1 MSSVVFLLANKG
13 ARLPWPEQPGF
24 FMERCSTDLDTR
36 TRGEQSHTQNEISPT
51 VEVCIQK
58 LLEDRPAISS
68 MLLMLSNEEP
78 TLPQPKEPG
87 LFVKGSSMG
96 IDPLMGEGRSHTR
109 NTIILS
115 TMDKRVVLISVIS
128 AVSVLLFLGFTCFL
142 SLIIQKKRRKKSG
155 STSPKDLELPLF
167 DFEEIATA
175 TNNFSFRN
183 KLGEGGFGPVYKR
196 ISSCRSQSQSFGTC
210 K

>member
-1 MSSVVFLLANKG
+1 MGITRGLIGYTSPEYAVHGKFSVKSDVFGFGVLLLEIGNLNRRFSHLDHNHNLVGHAWLLWNEEKSLEILHKYLEESCIESQPSGPTMSSIVFLLANEG

-68 MLLMLSNEEP
+68 VLLMLSNEEP

-109 NTIILS
+109 NTITLS
-115 TMDKRVVLISVIS
+115 TMVAR
-128 AVSVLLFLGFTCFL
+128 
-142 SLIIQKKRRKKSG
+142 
-155 STSPKDLELPLF
+155 
-167 DFEEIATA
+167 
-175 TNNFSFRN
+175 
-183 KLGEGGFGPVYKR
+183 
-196 ISSCRSQSQSFGTC
+196 
-210 K
+210 